1 MALINTYREQQ
12 REQRNTHVAQ
22 PIAATP
28 AGSASGG
35 VFADA
40 GAGRPVTAL
49 SSTIPGLLGSP
60 FGVLYVPF
68 ALAVPD
74 VG

>member
-12 REQRNTHVAQ
+12 REQRSTHVAQ
-22 PIAATP
+22 PVAETP

-40 GAGRPVTAL
+40 GAGRPETAL
-49 SSTIPGLLGSP
+49 SSTIPDLFGSP
-60 FGVLYVPF
+60 LG
-68 ALAVPD
+68 
-74 VG
+74 